1 MGGSQEKCG
10 KSVQLFG
17 YFYICTIFSA
27 LKFGFLP
34 EIEWDGVRLAQSV
47 AIYRLVAKEVGI
59 AGKNNVEM
67 AQCDAVVDFCSEMAE
82 GKQNRGN
89 DHWLFK

>member
-1 MGGSQEKCG
+1 MILIVSDGPIKIT
-10 KSVQLFG
+10 L
-17 YFYICTIFSA
+17 FSA
-27 LKFGFLP
+27 LKFGFVP
-34 EIEWDGVRLAQSV
+34 EMEWDGVRLAQSV

-82 GKQNRGN
+82 GKAQSQSC
-89 DHWLFK
+89 LCS

>member
-1 MGGSQEKCG
+1 MKLIVSNG
-10 KSVQLFG
+10 L
-17 YFYICTIFSA
+17 IRITLFSA
-27 LKFGFLP
+27 LKFGFVP

-82 GKQNRGN
+82 GKARKGGSQ
-89 DHWLFK
+89 F

>member
-1 MGGSQEKCG
+1 MSMKFIVSNGLIKNT
-10 KSVQLFG
+10 L
-17 YFYICTIFSA
+17 FSA
-27 LKFGFLP
+27 LKFGFVP
-34 EIEWDGVRLAQSV
+34 EMEWDGVRLAQSV

-82 GKQNRGN
+82 GKAQSQSC
-89 DHWLFK
+89 LCS

>member
-1 MGGSQEKCG
+1 MKR
-10 KSVQLFG
+10 
-17 YFYICTIFSA
+17 TPFSA

-67 AQCDAVVDFCSEMAE
+67 AQCDGVVDFCSEMAE
-82 GKQNRGN
+82 GKIRQKSSLFVNRKEK
-89 DHWLFK
+89 DIFSFCALCTIFP